1 MPKQGIVAMAGTFKF
16 ELVSPER
23 IVVSADVTEVQL
35 PGADGDMT
43 VYAGHAPVVST
54 LLPGSVRAVMSS
66 GIKRVFV
73 NGGLAEISP
82 NAVTILAE
90 RAYVTDEAD
99 PRQIES
105 DLAEAEAALKA
116 ADSDDARHHIG
127 RAIDE
132 LKALVDQRRG

>member
-1 MPKQGIVAMAGTFKF
+1 MAGTFKF

-43 VYAGHAPVVST
+43 VYVGHAPVVST

-82 NAVTILAE
+82 TAVTILAE
-90 RAYVTDEAD
+90 RAYITDEAD

-116 ADSDDARHHIG
+116 AESDDARHHIG

-132 LKALVDQRRG
+132 LKALIEQRRN